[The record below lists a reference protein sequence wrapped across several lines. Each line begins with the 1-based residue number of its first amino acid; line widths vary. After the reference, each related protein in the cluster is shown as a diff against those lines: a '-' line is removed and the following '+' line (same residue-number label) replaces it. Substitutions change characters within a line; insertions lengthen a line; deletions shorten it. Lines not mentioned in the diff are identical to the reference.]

1 MQAPQLRPRLYAD
14 RLDERRARLTVGVQ
28 RVSLPAAAIQRQH
41 PQGVQALAQRLLGD
55 ERLELADHS
64 DVPAGGQIVLD
75 GELDRGEPQ
84 ILQPADLQRSEWL
97 RGDIV
102 KRRPAPQRQ
111 CVARRSLGHQTLKA
125 PGVDIAGPETQL
137 VAATARDD
145 LGAVP
150 ARRQHLAQLRNV
162 DLHHLRRGRRRLLT
176 P

>member
-1 MQAPQLRPRLYAD
+1 M
-14 RLDERRARLTVGVQ
+14 
-28 RVSLPAAAIQRQH
+28 
-41 PQGVQALAQRLLGD
+41 QALAQRLLGD

-84 ILQPADLQRSEWL
+84 LLQPADLQRSEWL
-97 RGDIV
+97 RGDV
-102 KRRPAPQRQ
+102 VERRPAPQRQ
-111 CVARRSLGHQTLKA
+111 RFARRPFGHQTLKA
-125 PGVDIAGPETQL
+125 PRVDIAGTETQL
-137 VAATARDD
+137 VTATARDD

-150 ARRQHLAQLRNV
+150 RCRQRLAQLRHV